1 MVGELYKV
9 KDMLQKEHAKIQLMK
24 SDMNSNQWKKTA
36 GDIIANDIEERIY
49 DIIKRSSKI
58 EPRRW

>member
-36 GDIIANDIEERIY
+36 GDIISLR
-49 DIIKRSSKI
+49 
-58 EPRRW
+58 

>member
-1 MVGELYKV
+1 
-9 KDMLQKEHAKIQLMK
+9 MK
-24 SDMNSNQWKKTA
+24 SDMNSNRWKKTA

-49 DIIKRSSKI
+49 DTIKRSSMI